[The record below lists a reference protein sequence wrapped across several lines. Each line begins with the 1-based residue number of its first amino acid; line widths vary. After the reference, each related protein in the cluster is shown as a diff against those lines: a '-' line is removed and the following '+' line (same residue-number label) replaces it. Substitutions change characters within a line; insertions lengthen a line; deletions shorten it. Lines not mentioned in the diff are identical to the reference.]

1 MAQHKRQQYPDAP
14 WKRRLYVIIFESD
27 TPAGKAFDVLL
38 LITIVLSIVIVSLD
52 SMREMRAAYGPWL
65 VGAEWTL
72 TILFSIEYVLRLL
85 CTRHPL
91 TYARS
96 FFGIVDLVSILPTY
110 LALFIPGSHY
120 LLVVRILR
128 LMRVFRI
135 LKLVG
140 YLEEASVLWLALKA
154 SKRKISVFLLGVVT
168 VVVIIGTAMYMIE
181 GSENGF
187 TSIPLGIY
195 WAVVTLTT
203 VGYGD
208 LVPATPQ
215 GQALATLL
223 MLVGYGII
231 AVPTGIVTSEL
242 SRAVKGADQK
252 SRSMTNCPVC
262 GRSGHDTDATYCKYC
277 GEHL

>member
-1 MAQHKRQQYPDAP
+1 
-14 WKRRLYVIIFESD
+14 
-27 TPAGKAFDVLL
+27 
-38 LITIVLSIVIVSLD
+38 
-52 SMREMRAAYGPWL
+52 
-65 VGAEWTL
+65 
-72 TILFSIEYVLRLL
+72 
-85 CTRHPL
+85 
-91 TYARS
+91 
-96 FFGIVDLVSILPTY
+96 
-110 LALFIPGSHY
+110 
-120 LLVVRILR
+120 
-128 LMRVFRI
+128 
-135 LKLVG
+135 
-140 YLEEASVLWLALKA
+140 VLWLALKA